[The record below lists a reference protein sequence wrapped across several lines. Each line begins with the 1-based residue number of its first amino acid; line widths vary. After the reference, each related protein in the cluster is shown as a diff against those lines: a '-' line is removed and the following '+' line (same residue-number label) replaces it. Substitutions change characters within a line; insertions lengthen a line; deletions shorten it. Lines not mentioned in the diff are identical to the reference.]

1 MALDFMAIPAI
12 SSEYERIF
20 SSYSKIIIPESSQ
33 LSGNML
39 WWSEYLKNWQ
49 RRGAIHIEKAFNA
62 ILLDL

>member
-1 MALDFMAIPAI
+1 MGGWFKWGCTDL
-12 SSEYERIF
+12 
-20 SSYSKIIIPESSQ
+20 

-49 RRGAIHIEKAFNA
+49 RRGAIHMEKAFNA